1 MKSFI
6 KPLVLIFSFSALSTG
21 YTQAQ
26 GRHAAAHVHG
36 VNQLQMVH
44 DNNQLL
50 VIYRMPLGQLE
61 EANASHHD
69 HDEDHHAHGEDHHD
83 HEEDHHAHGEESD
96 HATSHET
103 EDRLEAFKDYD
114 QLFSAS
120 EIATQC
126 TLTDFNVELH
136 SVVADKDDPHA
147 GHKDAI
153 LEYQFNCRQGLTLS
167 AVDINAFNLFE
178 DLERV
183 DFEGLLDGV
192 GVTVSTFPDAPR
204 VAF

>member
-1 MKSFI
+1 MFL
-6 KPLVLIFSFSALSTG
+6 KPLVLVFMLSAFSIES
-21 YTQAQ
+21 TQAQ

-36 VNQLQMVH
+36 VNQFQMVH

-61 EANASHHD
+61 EANASHR
-69 HDEDHHAHGEDHHD
+69 D
-83 HEEDHHAHGEESD
+83 HEEDHHAHGEESN